1 MVNKPME
8 CQACGEIM
16 FEVVGDDGNCGAC
29 GHYENHSVSAF
40 EKWALELGYDK
51 IDLFGKLEAMKLAF
65 DAGRGFE
72 AEVTTA
78 QLKLINESLQ
88 DSPMAKKQA

>member
-1 MVNKPME
+1 MNNELME

-16 FEVVGDDGNCGAC
+16 FKITGDDGNCGAC
-29 GHYENHSVSAF
+29 DHYENFYRSAF
-40 EKWALELGYDK
+40 DKWALELGYDK
-51 IDLFGKLEAMKLAF
+51 IDLFGKFEAMRLAF

-72 AEVTTA
+72 AERTTA